1 MKLITLNIGNPSLE
15 RAKKQVNWIENIDA
29 DIYVLTETKL
39 SKGCLYIENYFSSKS
54 IFPFN
59 SMKEDTYSVYF
70 PKSHTGDLGVMI
82 ISKYPIKKIKKCFGE
97 NNPYF
102 SRVLDVVIDFGDI
115 DFGIMGLYVPSRDM
129 TQTKIDRKKNFV
141 IDYLDYIKKNSKKST
156 IPYIICGDL
165 NVLERNHFPKY
176 KNYFEW
182 EYDFYEQFEYF
193 GYVDVFRYLYPN
205 KNEHSWVGR
214 TNNGY
219 RYDHIFVSKS
229 LVTNIEECYYIHDT
243 RKTSITDHSAMVVVI
258 NTNIIGREV

>member
-1 MKLITLNIGNPSLE
+1 MELVTLNISNPSIE
-15 RAKKQVNWIENIDA
+15 RAKKQVDWIEKIGA

-39 SKGCLYIENYFSSKS
+39 SKGCLYIENYFSSKLTS
-54 IFPFN
+54 
-59 SMKEDTYSVYF
+59 SLGSGKEVAYSVYF

-82 ISKYPIKKIKKCFGE
+82 ISKYPIKKVKNCFCE
-97 NNPYF
+97 ENPYF
-102 SRVLDVVIDFGDI
+102 SRVLDVVINFDGM

-129 TQTKIDRKKNFV
+129 TQIKVDRKKNFV
-141 IDYLDYIKKNSKKST
+141 SDYLQYIKNFSNKIT

-182 EYDFYEQFEYF
+182 EYDFYEQFKYL

-205 KNEHSWVGR
+205 KNEYSWVGR

-229 LVTNIEECYYIHDT
+229 IVTNIEECYYIHDT
-243 RKTSITDHSAMVVVI
+243 RKTSITDHSAMVAVI